1 MVSSDSFVKFE
12 KVDKSYDGE
21 VLVVKNLN
29 VDINSNNKL
38 GISEEKEIY
47 LGDIIINLNKINNK
61 KNDKK
66 FKNQLNKLW
75 IHGFLHLL
83 GHNHKLDKEY
93 CKMQKLENKFLN
105 FVK

>member
-1 MVSSDSFVKFE
+1 MSFPFQDKGQLKKLKKKSDIIF
-12 KVDKSYDGE
+12 
-21 VLVVKNLN
+21 
-29 VDINSNNKL
+29 
-38 GISEEKEIY
+38 
-47 LGDIIINLNKINNK
+47 LGDIIINIKKLDSSSIKRFQNHLNI
-61 KNDKK
+61 
-66 FKNQLNKLW
+66 LW